1 MRRKKCTAFLC
12 TVSVLLLLCA
22 CGSRSQ
28 IESTNS
34 TTDLPVSMI
43 EAESKVNESAYTV
56 TFYADDSSVL
66 CIDTV
71 KAGESATPPAEP
83 QMTYGNVFMK
93 WDKDFSAISEVVKVF
108 PECQSVTGKKNVF
121 ALESAY
127 GRKEETIVVPFRL
140 CGDVYL
146 CGFDLTVHYD
156 ADKLEL
162 ESVFHEDG
170 DVIFNDETTG
180 EIYLNFASIEN
191 VKADVDICWF
201 KFRIIADSG
210 EVPVFVTM
218 NSVYVGAEDD
228 EMLVPEYELI
238 SANVYI
244 YQ

>member
-1 MRRKKCTAFLC
+1 MKRKKWTAVLC
-12 TVSVLLLLCA
+12 AVSILLLLCA
-22 CGSRSQ
+22 CGNRSQ

-34 TTDLPVSMI
+34 TIGLPKSTN
-43 EAESKVNESAYTV
+43 EAESEINESAYTV
-56 TFYADDSSVL
+56 TFYADDGSVL
-66 CIDTV
+66 YIDTV

-93 WDKDFSAISEVVKVF
+93 WDKDFSTVSEAKEVF
-108 PECQSVTGKKNVF
+108 PECQSVKGKKNVF
-121 ALESAY
+121 ALEGAY
-127 GRKEETIVVPFRL
+127 GRKEETIVVPLQL
-140 CGDVYL
+140 CGDVCL

-170 DVIFNDETTG
+170 DVIFNDETPG

-210 EVPVFVTM
+210 EAPVFATM
-218 NSVYVGAEDD
+218 KSVYAWNEDD
-228 EMLVPEYELI
+228 EMFVPEYELI